1 VTLIKMSFIP
11 TFMEVGL
18 VEYENYAKEFKC
30 FEMEVFRVQ

>member
-1 VTLIKMSFIP
+1 MPFIP

-30 FEMEVFRVQ
+30 FEVVNIQSAVLL